1 MDVDDL
7 GEEEA
12 AEYEVKKM
20 ELKIQKL
27 KGDEIEFVLS
37 GADPAFANALRRAA
51 LREVPVMAIDEV
63 EFKVND
69 SAMYDEILAHRLALV
84 PLCTPLKG
92 YNLPGECGCR
102 EGRCPK
108 CSVSLTLKCE
118 GPATVISGDLKST
131 DEEVVPVSGS
141 VPIIKLEK
149 GQRLELNAIARLGF
163 GKEHAKWQPGVVA
176 YKYMP
181 VFELDQ
187 KACDGC
193 GACVNACPV
202 KIIELDGKKPKL
214 SDIMLC
220 TMCKAC
226 AEVCPPKA
234 IRIGSNPAN
243 FIFHIESAGGMPP
256 GQIILKAMGVLEDKL
271 NEFSKQ
277 VKKL

>member
-7 GEEEA
+7 GGEEA

-20 ELKIQKL
+20 ELKIRKL
-27 KGDEIEFVLS
+27 KGNEMEFVLS
-37 GADPAFANALRRAA
+37 GANPAFANALRRTA

-63 EFKVND
+63 EFNVND

-84 PLCTPLKG
+84 PLRTPLKG

-108 CSVSLTLKCE
+108 CSVGLTLKRE
-118 GPATVISGDLKST
+118 GPVTTLSSDLKST

-141 VPIIKLEK
+141 IPIIKLEK
-149 GQRLELNAIARLGF
+149 GQHLELTAIARLGF
-163 GKEHAKWQPGVVA
+163 GKEHARWQPGVAA

-181 VFELDQ
+181 VFELDE

-193 GACVNACPV
+193 GACVKACPV
-202 KIIELDGKKPKL
+202 NIIELAGKKPKI

-226 AEVCPPKA
+226 AEACPPKA
-234 IRIGSNPAN
+234 IRIGSDPTK
-243 FIFHIESAGGMPP
+243 FIFHIESTGSMPP
-256 GQIILKAMGVLEDKL
+256 EQILLKAIGILEGKA